1 MRHLPHLSAHLWS
14 VFLVLGSTLGCGARV
29 PPLDQGP
36 RSSQERQGPPPPPKW
51 GKPSPHSTH
60 ISEGEYILPPQDVI
74 DLLESEA
81 PPVPLLHTKSRR
93 LLQLYEQ
100 QLLSMDQAARPTMG
114 LAGLRIDG
122 GNLTLR
128 GEALYTRFDLRTL
141 PGPDDKKEKS
151 KSKKSK
157 VRTLRPPEGA
167 LIGGARFS
175 PQGDQL
181 LLSLVYSDRVS
192 AAIYDNTS
200 GALRELEVGPLNR
213 IWGEPCSWRS
223 EDEILCSQALHESSP
238 PSIELGPKIRELK
251 DGAVPTLAYSNLLRG
266 SNDDS
271 LFEHYAGIQV
281 VRIVLN
287 DDAGEAE
294 PLPARGL
301 IPEYSVSPDGRYLLS
316 SPLHPPYSRLLPAD
330 KLKRNVVVHDLESG
344 EEVLNIAPQAESL
357 RSTSLALGAR
367 EPSWHP
373 NKPAVLT
380 YINRQTG
387 SSGRLEDTLV
397 FAEAPFKKAG
407 HVFASDF
414 RRVRAYGWTSEGS
427 FFVTDS
433 SHDARGWTSYLLK
446 DGERQVIQSGED
458 DRMGD
463 PSFALRTNGDRG
475 RILEDHGRIF
485 FGGTETNT
493 SGARPRLTSFLLK
506 NGSTETLWRSGT
518 SEHAEIIAVLDP
530 QRPQYLLRSE
540 TPNRPPSL
548 SVTGDGPR
556 RRVTEASAGYPQLA
570 GVRQHLI
577 RYRRADGVQLSAM
590 LYLPPHFQERS
601 KLPTVFWI
609 YPRDFGDFGTASLP
623 TEEPYRYFHVK
634 GPSRFL
640 VLTQGYALLDA
651 PSMPIVGRV
660 KSGTNDFL
668 PQLEQSAAAAIDRLV
683 RLGVSDPQR
692 IAVMGRSYGAFAT
705 ANLMAHTQL
714 FKTGIAIS
722 GAYNRTLTPFGF
734 QSETQTF
741 WQNTDAYVNMSP
753 FFFADQMKGSL
764 LLLHGED
771 DDNPGTPVMQSERF
785 YAALVGNGV
794 RSRYVSFPF
803 EGHQLRG
810 RRAVLHTAAEV
821 IRWLDL
827 HLKDQAP

>member
-1 MRHLPHLSAHLWS
+1 
-14 VFLVLGSTLGCGARV
+14 V
-29 PPLDQGP
+29 
-36 RSSQERQGPPPPPKW
+36 
-51 GKPSPHSTH
+51 
-60 ISEGEYILPPQDVI
+60 
-74 DLLESEA
+74 
-81 PPVPLLHTKSRR
+81 
-93 LLQLYEQ
+93 QLYEQ
-100 QLLSMDQAARPTMG
+100 QLLSMAQATRPTMG

-128 GEALYTRFDLRTL
+128 GEALYTRLDLRTI
-141 PGPDDKKEKS
+141 PSPDEIEKKAKAR
-151 KSKKSK
+151 KTK
-157 VRTLRPPEGA
+157 VKTLHAPVGA

-175 PQGDQL
+175 PQGEQL
-181 LLSLVYSDRVS
+181 LLSLVYSDRVT
-192 AAIYDNTS
+192 AAIYNNTT
-200 GALRELEVGPLNR
+200 GVLRELDVGPLNR
-213 IWGEPCSWRS
+213 VWGEPCSWRS
-223 EDEILCSQALHESSP
+223 EEELLCSQALHENTP
-238 PSIELGPKIRELK
+238 PHTELGPKIRELK

-266 SNDDS
+266 GNDDS

-281 VRIVLN
+281 VRIDLN
-287 DDAGEAE
+287 DDAIDV
-294 PLPARGL
+294 LPARGL
-301 IPEYSVSPDGRYLLS
+301 IPEYSLSPDGRYLLS
-316 SPLHPPYSRLLPAD
+316 TPLHPPYSRLLPAE
-330 KLKRNVVVHDLESG
+330 KFKKNVVVHDLESG
-344 EEVLNIAPQAESL
+344 EVVLNIEPQAESL
-357 RSTSLALGAR
+357 SSTALTLGVR

-373 NKPAVLT
+373 GKPAVLA
-380 YINRQTG
+380 YINRQSG
-387 SSGRLEDTLV
+387 ASGRLEDALV
-397 FAEAPFKKAG
+397 FAEAPFDKPG
-407 HVFASDF
+407 RVFASDL
-414 RRVRAYGWTSEGS
+414 RRVRAYGWTSEDS
-427 FFVTDS
+427 LFVTDS
-433 SHDARGWTSYLLK
+433 SHDARSWIAYLLK
-446 DGERQVIQSGED
+446 EGERHVIQSGGD
-458 DRMGD
+458 DHMGD
-463 PSFALRTNGDRG
+463 PSAAIRTNGDRG
-475 RILEDHGRIF
+475 RVLEYHGRLF
-485 FGGTETNT
+485 FGGKETLT
-493 SGARPRLTSFLLK
+493 SGGRPRLTSFVLK

-518 SEHAEIIAVLDP
+518 SEHAEVIAILDP
-530 QRPQYLLRSE
+530 GRPQYLLRSE
-540 TPNRPPSL
+540 TPTRPPSF

-556 RRVTEASAGYPQLA
+556 RRVTEPFAGYPQLD
-570 GVRQHLI
+570 GVRKHLL

-590 LYLPPHFQERS
+590 LYLPPNYQERS

-609 YPRDFGDFGTASLP
+609 YPRDVEDFGTASLP
-623 TEEPYRYFHVK
+623 IEEPFRYFEVK
-634 GPSRFL
+634 GPSRFA

-668 PQLEQSAAAAIDRLV
+668 PQLEQSAIAAIDRLV

-803 EGHQLRG
+803 EGHQMRG
-810 RRAVLHTAAEV
+810 RRAVLHSAAEI

-827 HLKDQAP
+827 HLKDSPR